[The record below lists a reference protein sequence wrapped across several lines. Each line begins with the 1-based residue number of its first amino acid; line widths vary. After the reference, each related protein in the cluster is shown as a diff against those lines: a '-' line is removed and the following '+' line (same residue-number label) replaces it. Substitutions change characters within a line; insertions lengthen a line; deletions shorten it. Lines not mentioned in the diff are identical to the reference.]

1 MKEDTVYD
9 GLKYFFGGRRNKY
22 CWWQWL
28 ASEYRDEKE
37 FVRLL
42 ESGNKAFKKYLVEQT
57 LERLQ
62 HFESLDK

>member
-42 ESGNKAFKKYLVEQT
+42 ESGDKAFKKYLV
-57 LERLQ
+57 
-62 HFESLDK
+62 